1 MKIKIEIL
9 TDLLKK
15 ERTKKEKIYLSVSI
29 GWIIFI
35 GFLTWLNG
43 LNDIALIKTFKW
55 DEWFWFGIIPATAPY
70 IFFSI
75 WKKKDID
82 KNQDSNSIE

>member
-1 MKIKIEIL
+1 MKIKFELI
-9 TDLLKK
+9 TDLLKR
-15 ERTKKEKIYLSVSI
+15 ERTQKEKIFLSVSI
-29 GWIIFI
+29 GWILFI
-35 GFLTWLNG
+35 GFLTWING

>member
-15 ERTKKEKIYLSVSI
+15 ERTKKEKIYLSASI

-35 GFLTWLNG
+35 GFLTWING

-82 KNQDSNSIE
+82 KDQDSNSN